1 MISIQQQLKLFEIG
15 SEKKHK
21 DPCSALIDDFK
32 NEINKE
38 RPAGSFYIKDGK
50 KKKLAPISFMAVRM
64 KLLAIAKDKFSLE
77 VFLSECR
84 DYKNRGLQEG
94 KFENTFSRR
103 FFGGFKNDF
112 SEKTL

>member
-1 MISIQQQLKLFEIG
+1 MISIQEQLKLFEIG

-21 DPCSALIDDFK
+21 DPCDALIDDFK
-32 NEINKE
+32 NEINLE
-38 RPAGSFYIKDGK
+38 RPPGTFYIKNGK
-50 KKKLAPISFMAVRM
+50 KVKLVPISFMAVKM
-64 KLLAIAKDKFSLE
+64 KLLAIAKDKWSLE

-84 DYKNRGLQEG
+84 DYKNRGQQEH

-112 SEKTL
+112 FQKPL